1 MKKGAASA
9 VGVPCRYAIHL
20 DNEFEPHASKHEN
33 MQTVAA
39 WGGRCTISGCV
50 DTSSWLGYPF
60 GPFYSSYKMKV
71 SDPFEAEQVLQSF
84 RQGTV
89 SKLNARKMMVGRE
102 FWMDAISEDLDFV
115 AKGASKIRFLSAP
128 YGGGKSHFL
137 AGVEDMA
144 AEKGFLVANIELH
157 SREAPLDKFDVIFPK
172 IMRSMKTSNGTSAL
186 DEVFSRWLDQAGL
199 YDRQAINNEVRSVSP
214 SLDFQGALRAYIE
227 RSGGNLAE
235 DREITE
241 AVFGWLSGD
250 AISPILRNNT
260 SIRNRITIV
269 NASEVFGSFLTLVR
283 RAGLAGLVVLL
294 DEAEAV
300 TSLAQ
305 SRRRD
310 EANQN
315 LRKLLDNADQNKGF
329 MILFATTPAFIQDPQ
344 RGAQSYPALWDRIR
358 TVVRSPKGSR
368 PNKRSLIIE
377 LEPPGK
383 TELVKAANIIRT
395 LHGSAYSWDA
405 EKTLNDS
412 ALTLYAETYLT
423 SASVRVYRAFLR
435 TLIGIL
441 DALEQAK
448 GDLDPIAIIKEVRFD
463 GEEDGGED
471 VP

>member
-1 MKKGAASA
+1 MVK
-9 VGVPCRYAIHL
+9 I
-20 DNEFEPHASKHEN
+20 
-33 MQTVAA
+33 
-39 WGGRCTISGCV
+39 
-50 DTSSWLGYPF
+50 
-60 GPFYSSYKMKV
+60 

-89 SKLNARKMMVGRE
+89 SKLNARKLMVGRQ
-102 FWMDAISEDLDFV
+102 FWMDAISEDLEFV

-157 SREAPLDKFDVIFPK
+157 SREAPLDKFDVIFPR
-172 IMRSMKTSNGTSAL
+172 IMRSLRASNGTSAL
-186 DEVFSRWLDQAGL
+186 DEVFSRWLTKAGL
-199 YDRQAINNEVRSVSP
+199 YDRHAINSEVRGISP
-214 SLDFQGALRAYIE
+214 SLDFQAALRAYIE
-227 RSGGNLAE
+227 RSEGTLAE
-235 DREITE
+235 DREVTE

-250 AISPILRNNT
+250 AISPVLRNNT
-260 SIRNRITIV
+260 AIRNRITIV

-283 RAGLAGLVVLL
+283 RAGLSGLVVLL

-315 LRKLLDNADQNKGF
+315 LRKLLDNADQHKGF
-329 MILFATTPAFIQDPQ
+329 MILFATTPAFIQDSE

-358 TVVRSPKGSR
+358 TVVRAPRGAR

-383 TELVKAANIIRT
+383 SELMKAADTIRA
-395 LHGSAYSWDA
+395 LHGIAYSWDA
-405 EKTLNDS
+405 AKTMNDA
-412 ALTLYAETYLT
+412 ALSCYTETYLK
-423 SASVRVYRAFLR
+423 SVATRVYRSFLR

-441 DALEQAK
+441 DSLEQA
-448 GDLDPIAIIKEVRFD
+448 GGPLDPLAVIKDIRFD
-463 GEEDGGED
+463 CEEEGG
-471 VP
+471 